1 MEDALEVQT
10 QEYYVTN
17 ILTKNNN
24 ILWTIFNL
32 SVLLRL
38 FRKEN
43 IELIEIKKK
52 KLYLGDLLLRK
63 ANEHTWDI
71 FQAVLMNC
79 RQDLVPWNN
88 EFFSKDAGH
97 SLLGVL
103 SV

>member
-52 KLYLGDLLLRK
+52 NFILVISYWGKLTSIPGTSFRQCWWTADKTLFREIM
-63 ANEHTWDI
+63 NS
-71 FQAVLMNC
+71 FQKMQAIL
-79 RQDLVPWNN
+79 
-88 EFFSKDAGH
+88 F
-97 SLLGVL
+97 
-103 SV
+103 